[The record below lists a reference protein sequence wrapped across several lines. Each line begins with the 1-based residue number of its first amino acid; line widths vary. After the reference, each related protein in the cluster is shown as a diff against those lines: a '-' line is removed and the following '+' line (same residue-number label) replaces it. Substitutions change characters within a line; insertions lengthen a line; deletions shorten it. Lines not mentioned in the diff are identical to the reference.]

1 MGPWLYVLLRDLF
14 QVYSFLV
21 IAWILVSWIPPLRTI
36 PIMSVVGRL
45 VEPYL
50 SIFRRIIPPV
60 IGIDFSPIVAYFVYR
75 LIESMVFNQILPLAL
90 HLYGVQS

>member
-1 MGPWLYVLLRDLF
+1 MGLWLYVLFRDLF
-14 QVYSFLV
+14 QVYSFLI
-21 IAWILVSWIPPLRTI
+21 IAWIVVSWIPPLRTI
-36 PIMSVVGRL
+36 RMMSIVGWL

-75 LIESMVFNQILPLAL
+75 FIESMVFNQILPLAL
-90 HLYGVQS
+90 RLYGVQP